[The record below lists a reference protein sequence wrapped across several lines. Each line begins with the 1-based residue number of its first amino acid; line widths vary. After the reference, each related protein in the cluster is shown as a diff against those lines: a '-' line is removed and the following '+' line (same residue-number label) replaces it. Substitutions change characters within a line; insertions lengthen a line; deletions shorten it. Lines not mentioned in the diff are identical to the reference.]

1 MINNNLK
8 FLKKPH
14 IYLPC
19 LSKPMEFPK
28 GLFESTINFFSDLVE
43 ISRMLVTSAN
53 REEDLKNQLQNVK
66 KRLHAT
72 IYIPFTKDSYQDL
85 NIINILT

>member
-1 MINNNLK
+1 MRNNKLK

-14 IYLPC
+14 IYLPF
-19 LSKPMEFPK
+19 LSKNMEYPK

-66 KRLHAT
+66 KRLPAT

-85 NIINILT
+85 NIISILT